1 MTTHLSPSLSQKL
14 DRMRDF
20 YHHRSEPR
28 LSLQAVATMA
38 GRNLSRPVSV
48 ELLERVEAGDVQQ
61 LPTDVGDALCDALG
75 VDRSYLRP
83 GSGLDIDID
92 QRLRLW
98 IEIRDRGI
106 EHFQARATS
115 VTRDEL
121 EDLIAHI
128 RTIPLTSD
136 DEAKA
141 TRG

>member
-1 MTTHLSPSLSQKL
+1 M
-14 DRMRDF
+14 
-20 YHHRSEPR
+20 
-28 LSLQAVATMA
+28 
-38 GRNLSRPVSV
+38 
-48 ELLERVEAGDVQQ
+48 
-61 LPTDVGDALCDALG
+61 G

-128 RTIPLTSD
+128 RTIPLTGD
-136 DEAKA
+136 DQAKA

>member
-14 DRMRDF
+14 ERMRDF
-20 YHHRSEPR
+20 YHHRNEPR

-38 GRNLSRPVSV
+38 GRHLSRPVPA
-48 ELLERVEAGDVQQ
+48 ELLEKAASGEVRELPRDVA
-61 LPTDVGDALCDALG
+61 DALCDAMG
-75 VDRSYLRP
+75 TDRSYLQP
-83 GSGLDIDID
+83 GSGLDIDLD

-106 EHFQARATS
+106 DHFAARATS

-121 EDLIAHI
+121 EELIAHI
-128 RTIPLTSD
+128 QTMPLAAD
-136 DEAKA
+136 DNAKA

>member
-14 DRMRDF
+14 ERMRDF
-20 YHHRSEPR
+20 YHHRNEPR

-38 GRNLSRPVSV
+38 GRNLSRPVSA
-48 ELLERVEAGDVQQ
+48 ELLERVESGEVRD
-61 LPTDVGDALCDALG
+61 LPVDIADAICDAMG

-83 GSGLDIDID
+83 ENGLDVDID

-98 IEIRDRGI
+98 IAIRDRGI

-128 RTIPLTSD
+128 RTMPLVGD
-136 DEAKA
+136 DQAKA